1 MTEIVEATMTLDEA
15 LALDKEIVDGAEKLR
30 ERLLKMYDGRG
41 YEVMGF
47 PSFRQYLTDL
57 GDRIKYDPKALRRIH
72 KAALLEEGSGK
83 DIGTFKEGS
92 IRPIIDTL
100 SDNKGFTQAD
110 RNQALDLAIEFAG
123 GDEDK
128 LTSSV
133 AQTAAYYV
141 EVEKLTPVGLERLP
155 ERMKHGEVTTEA
167 AHRLCHLMLGERAKG
182 IEDIIAECSDYEL
195 AQTLIK
201 LRSSNGDTWT
211 ELEGTIRGTGCL
223 PSTNGNQ
230 IPIGN
235 ATNGNL
241 IDHLN
246 EPMRMVRYEK
256 AVDRTEKLA
265 SIAKLAAQMITEYWG
280 VHEEVPEALEGQ
292 ETESALYA
300 ALLELGY
307 IRYGSS

>member
-1 MTEIVEATMTLDEA
+1 MTEITHITMTLDEA
-15 LALDKEIVDGAEKLR
+15 LALDKEIVEGAEKLR
-30 ERLLKMYDGRG
+30 ERLLRMYDGRG

-57 GDRIKYDPKALRRIH
+57 GNRVKYDPKALRRIH

-83 DIGTFKEGS
+83 EIGTFKEGS

-110 RNQALDLAIEFAG
+110 RNQALELAIEFAG
-123 GDEDK
+123 GDEDNV
-128 LTSSV
+128 TGAI
-133 AQTAAYYV
+133 AQTAAHYI

-167 AHRLCHLMLGERAKG
+167 AHKLCHLMLGERAKG
-182 IEDIIAECSDYEL
+182 IEHIIAECSDYTL

-201 LRSSNGDTWT
+201 LKSSNGDTWS
-211 ELEGTIRGTGCL
+211 ELQETIERTGCL

-230 IPIGN
+230 IPIGEAVN
-235 ATNGNL
+235 SNL

-256 AVDRTEKLA
+256 AVDRTEKLQNV
-265 SIAKLAAQMITEYWG
+265 AKLAAQMIVEYWG
-280 VHEEVPEALEGQ
+280 VHEEVPESLGDHK
-292 ETESALYA
+292 TEAELYS

-307 IRYGSS
+307 IRYGS